1 MFLFDSFPWINAGFA
16 VIVFTII
23 VRLILF
29 PLSKKATITQLRMKE
44 IEPELN
50 KIKNTITD
58 KQQQAIKVMALYKEK
73 DVNPFSGFFL
83 LFLQIPVI
91 FALYSIFIRSG
102 LPEVKTELLY
112 SFIKAPSINMSFLW
126 MENIA
131 VASTLL
137 AVLAGISQYIQ
148 LKYSFATSTSNTN
161 GNSGDAATD
170 MAQNMMKNMKY
181 VLPVMI
187 FFFAK
192 TSAVIAIYLI
202 IASLFTLGQELVV
215 RKHLREHKP
224 L

>member
-1 MFLFDSFPWINAGFA
+1 MSFLYNILVYKPLYNGLMFLFDSFPWINAGFA

-58 KQQQAIKVMALYKEK
+58 KKQQAIKVMALYKEK
-73 DVNPFSGFFL
+73 DVNTFSGFFL

-161 GNSGDAATD
+161 GNSGDE
-170 MAQNMMKNMKY
+170 
-181 VLPVMI
+181 I
-187 FFFAK
+187 
-192 TSAVIAIYLI
+192 
-202 IASLFTLGQELVV
+202 G
-215 RKHLREHKP
+215 R
-224 L
+224 